1 MTTPMP
7 PSERLAQQ
15 VLTTCQIFYGTN
27 GTDAHTSEGMRTR
40 ATIWALTGR
49 KPSVA
54 DFEEA
59 LDQINERGRIES
71 NTLGL
76 WNGDREIWPR
86 DPDYAACKS
95 EHLDVQDSLIME
107 AVGRL
112 IPNVHKP

>member
-1 MTTPMP
+1 MP
-7 PSERLAQQ
+7 PSIRLEQQ
-15 VLTTCQIFYGTN
+15 VLTTCSIFYGTN
-27 GTDAHTSEGMRTR
+27 GTDAHTSEGMRSR

-76 WNGDREIWPR
+76 WNGEREIWPR

>member
-1 MTTPMP
+1 MNAPMP

-27 GTDAHTSEGMRTR
+27 GTDAHTSEGMRSR

-86 DPDYAACKS
+86 DPDYAATKS
-95 EHLDVQDSLIME
+95 EHLDIQDSIIRERINTM
-107 AVGRL
+107 
-112 IPNVHKP
+112 IPKR